1 MNGIKLIPIT
11 ASENI
16 IPNKIEKNMLI
27 ANEKLNE
34 FKKICMVFIGSV
46 YRFSPQI
53 VDIYAMCFD

>member
-1 MNGIKLIPIT
+1 VLLFSKIRIIFKIKKLMYGIKLIPIT

-34 FKKICMVFIGSV
+34 TILSGSK
-46 YRFSPQI
+46 
-53 VDIYAMCFD
+53 